1 MRIGVGTTEAKV
13 TYSSTL
19 SSTLISE
26 TWSPLLGWD
35 ANANATLRD
44 GKALGETEGATRE
57 RVTR

>member
-1 MRIGVGTTEAKV
+1 VRELINPANGTRMRIGVGTTEAKV

-19 SSTLISE
+19 SSALISE

-44 GKALGETEGATRE
+44 
-57 RVTR
+57 